1 MPARRAPRPAP
12 VPDLQA
18 ILNAYLAAF
27 HARQG
32 APPQA
37 AAAGGGGRR

>member
-1 MPARRAPRPAP
+1 MPARRAPRPSP

-27 HARQG
+27 HAEQDAR
-32 APPQA
+32 PEP
-37 AAAGGGGRR
+37 AAAGRGGRR